1 MFKKKRKAK
10 YAKTGSPFCRQQS
23 CGIPSTALKV
33 KRLSVK
39 QRRLQIFS
47 CTIEKEKFSLTVD
60 TNGGIIWMVPELM
73 ATNAAFTESTKV
85 NLFDTSLYLPHE
97 RGGQQSV
104 PPFVAGG
111 MN

>member
-1 MFKKKRKAK
+1 
-10 YAKTGSPFCRQQS
+10 
-23 CGIPSTALKV
+23 
-33 KRLSVK
+33 
-39 QRRLQIFS
+39 
-47 CTIEKEKFSLTVD
+47 
-60 TNGGIIWMVPELM
+60 MVPELM